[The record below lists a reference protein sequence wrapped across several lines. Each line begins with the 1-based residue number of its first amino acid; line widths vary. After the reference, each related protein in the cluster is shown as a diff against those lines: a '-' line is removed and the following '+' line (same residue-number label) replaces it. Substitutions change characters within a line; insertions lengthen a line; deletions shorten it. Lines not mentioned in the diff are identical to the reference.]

1 MPVMCLSC
9 DLLITNCKLDLLAA
23 FRSFRAQH
31 LMLVWL
37 HLLLQIDGSALGQH
51 MEDFYLATLKEAVLA
66 ADPALAG
73 KVEKALKK
81 AAAAA
86 QAPATSTAAEA
97 SANADEA
104 GKSA

>member
-1 MPVMCLSC
+1 
-9 DLLITNCKLDLLAA
+9 LDLLAA
-23 FRSFRAQH
+23 FRFFKVQH

-86 QAPATSTAAEA
+86 TSATSAATEA